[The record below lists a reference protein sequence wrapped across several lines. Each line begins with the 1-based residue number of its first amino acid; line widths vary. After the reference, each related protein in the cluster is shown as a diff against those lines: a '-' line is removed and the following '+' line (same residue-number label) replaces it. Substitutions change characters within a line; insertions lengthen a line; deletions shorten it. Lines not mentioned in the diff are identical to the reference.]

1 MKKLSLLVVFTWL
14 LLWGAVASATELVE
28 KFSDDYVLQL
38 LRNEGYNPE
47 KMKDGLFR
55 LKVDNTTIALFN
67 KADGDMQLYYSPSGV
82 RVPLENINDWNR
94 THRLSRAYLDGD
106 KDPVLESDLL
116 SNGGLTEKH
125 VTEFLKVFMMSVDAY
140 RKFLAEHMQQR

>member
-1 MKKLSLLVVFTWL
+1 MKKLSLWVVFSWL
-14 LLWGAVASATELVE
+14 LLCSAMVSATELVE
-28 KFSDDYVLQL
+28 KFSDDYVLQM

-47 KMKDGLFR
+47 KMKDGVFR
-55 LKVDNTTIALFN
+55 LKVDGMTMALFN
-67 KADGDMQLYYSPSGV
+67 KSDGDMQLYYSPSGV
-82 RVPLENINDWNR
+82 RVSLEDINEWNR

-125 VTEFLKVFMMSVDAY
+125 VTEFLKIFKMSVDAY
-140 RKFLAEHMQQR
+140 RKYLGEHMQR